1 MTKEL
6 KAARLNNSTIGSSI
20 DDKIGELETA
30 ISEIFG
36 ITLDTEL
43 TTAIMNVATDGT
55 LDASVL
61 FAASYSSTGAS
72 REIIRLAFRG
82 QVQLVISE
90 DVVEE
95 AERNLAAKRPDALAV
110 LHHILDSVPFQTV
123 APTTEEVH
131 QAASFT
137 VNKDAPIVA
146 AAKKAGADKLV
157 TLDPRHLVDV
167 PEVAERSGLNIVL
180 PEDVLGEIRG
190 MENCQ
195 G

>member
-1 MTKEL
+1 MI
-6 KAARLNNSTIGSSI
+6 KA
-20 DDKIGELETA
+20 
-30 ISEIFG
+30 F
-36 ITLDTEL
+36 
-43 TTAIMNVATDGT
+43 

-72 REIIRLAFRG
+72 REIIRLAFRR

-110 LHHILDSVPFQTV
+110 LHHILDSVPFQIV
-123 APTTEEVH
+123 APTTGEVQ
-131 QAASFT
+131 QAASFA

-157 TLDPRHLVDV
+157 TLDRRRRVDV
-167 PEVAERSGLNIVL
+167 PEVAERSGLSIVL
-180 PEDVLGEIRG
+180 PEEVLGEIRG
-190 MENCQ
+190 AEECQ